1 MSPPKHHVVVVDD
14 SEFCREIARLNLEEA
29 GFEVTTLSS
38 PIGFSQKLMQAQPSL
53 ALVDF
58 SMPGLKGDQLIQIA
72 QRAMKGSI
80 CPVVLFSDQP
90 ERILASITKS
100 CGADGYICK
109 SDDWAGIVRAILAF
123 ITSSRGGNP

>member
-1 MSPPKHHVVVVDD
+1 MSLPQLHIVVVDD
-14 SEFCREIARLNLEEA
+14 SEFCREVARLNLEEA
-29 GFEVTTLSS
+29 GFVVTTLSS
-38 PIGFSQKLMQAQPSL
+38 PIGFSQKLMQAQPNL

-90 ERILASITKS
+90 ERTLAQIAKS

-109 SDDWAGIVRAILAF
+109 SDDWPAIVRSIQSF
-123 ITSSRGGNP
+123 IARARAGKH

>member
-1 MSPPKHHVVVVDD
+1 MSLPKHHIVVVDD
-14 SEFCREIARLNLEEA
+14 SEFCREVARLNLEEA

-72 QRAMKGSI
+72 QRALKGAL

-90 ERILASITKS
+90 ERALAGIAKS

-109 SDDWAGIVRAILAF
+109 SDDWAGIIRSIQAF
-123 ITSSRGGNP
+123 IVRSRASTN

>member
-1 MSPPKHHVVVVDD
+1 MPPHKHHIVVVDD

-29 GFEVTTLSS
+29 GFDVTTLSS

-72 QRAMKGSI
+72 QRALKGSI

-90 ERILASITKS
+90 ERALAGIAKS

-109 SDDWAGIVRAILAF
+109 SDDWAGIIRSLHGFIARSRAGK
-123 ITSSRGGNP
+123 S